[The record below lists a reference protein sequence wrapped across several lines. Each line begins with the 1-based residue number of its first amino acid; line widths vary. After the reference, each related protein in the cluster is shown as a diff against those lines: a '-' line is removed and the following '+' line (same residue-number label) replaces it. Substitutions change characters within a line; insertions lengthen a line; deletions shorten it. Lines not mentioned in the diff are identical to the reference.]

1 MEHETNGLSVND
13 RPKKFRHELKYKI
26 PFSDYLAMKSRLSC
40 VMKRDPHTD
49 ADGTYIIRSI
59 YFDNTED
66 KALKEKIQGIQK
78 REKFRI
84 RYYNDDLSRIAL
96 EKKMKINRLCLKYS
110 APLTEEECRKILAG
124 DISWMKTHPSELVR
138 EFYAKLR
145 YLRLKP
151 RVTVSYVREP
161 YIYGPGNV
169 RVTFDS
175 KIRSSMYSR
184 NFLELNQT
192 DISATD
198 APDDM
203 ILEVKYDEF
212 LPEVIRN
219 LIQVKDLK
227 QESFSKY
234 GICRRFG

>member
-1 MEHETNGLSVND
+1 MGQETNALSVND
-13 RPKKFRHELKYKI
+13 KPKKYRHELKYKI
-26 PFSDYLAMKSRLSC
+26 PFSDYLEMKSKLSR
-40 VMKRDPHTD
+40 VMKRDPHTG

-59 YFDNTED
+59 YFDNIED
-66 KALKEKIQGIQK
+66 KALKEKIQGVQK

-84 RYYNDDLSRIAL
+84 RYYNDDLSRISL

-110 APLTEEECRKILAG
+110 ASLTEEECRKILAG
-124 DISWMKTHPSELVR
+124 DIDWMKTHPSELVR
-138 EFYAKLR
+138 EFYAKIRYMRLR
-145 YLRLKP
+145 P
-151 RVTVSYVREP
+151 RVTVSYMREP
-161 YIYGPGNV
+161 FIYGPGNV

-198 APDDM
+198 APGDM

-219 LIQVKDLK
+219 LIQVRNIN
-227 QESFSKY
+227 QQSFSKY